1 MSGDLLGTVLQAK
14 PSLGFL
20 PDSRCDAW
28 SVAAVGCTRI
38 AQTLSLFG
46 PLAAQPAVAAKLAA
60 DGGGMAVEQL
70 GDLALFMA
78 GFDEGVNLVSFVLGL
93 VCVVHW
99 ATSTWW
105 LMGQNAHA
113 F

>member
-1 MSGDLLGTVLQAK
+1 MSGDLLRTVLQAK

-20 PDSRCDAW
+20 SDSRCDAW

-38 AQTLSLFG
+38 AQTLGLLG
-46 PLAAQPAVAAKLAA
+46 PVAAQPAVAAKFTA
-60 DGGGMAVEQL
+60 DRGRVAVEQL
-70 GDLALFMA
+70 GDLALVMA
-78 GFDEGVNLVSFVLGL
+78 GFDEGVDLVSFVLGQMY
-93 VCVVHW
+93 VVHW

-105 LMGQNAHA
+105 LMGQNACT

>member
-1 MSGDLLGTVLQAK
+1 
-14 PSLGFL
+14 
-20 PDSRCDAW
+20 
-28 SVAAVGCTRI
+28 
-38 AQTLSLFG
+38 
-46 PLAAQPAVAAKLAA
+46 
-60 DGGGMAVEQL
+60 MAVEQL

-78 GFDEGVNLVSFVLGL
+78 GFDEGVNLVSFVLGQ

-105 LMGQNAHA
+105 LLGQNART